1 MAIELSIDGGD
12 RQRPA
17 GSEEVTRGAAAVRVL
32 ARFAAMAKVL
42 GRAARSSFERM
53 VSAQGRGGKRKQMKL
68 VESLAL
74 GNRRQLLLV
83 VCDSQRYLVGAGA
96 DSVGSIL
103 AIDAVPVSRDG
114 FSRDGVSRDRTA
126 RDRVLRNGAARGPEL
141 VRRRGREAGMDARS
155 RPMAEAELSRWH

>member
-1 MAIELSIDGGD
+1 
-12 RQRPA
+12 
-17 GSEEVTRGAAAVRVL
+17 
-32 ARFAAMAKVL
+32 VL

-114 FSRDGVSRDRTA
+114 VSRDRTA